1 MLNREKFLLD
11 RKKGIGGSDVA
22 AILGI
27 SPWRTALDVYNDK
40 LSPVIEDEPN
50 EDMKRGIRAERYIL
64 EEYVETTGESVETNL
79 DTLVDKEYPF
89 MRANIDAKVIGKN
102 VLVEA
107 KSTKAPISSWDNKIP
122 EYYKAQVAYYAMLA
136 DSECVDIPV
145 LFSGWTYACFTYWR
159 DYEFEA
165 KIKQSVIDFWEDHIV
180 KGIPPKPQ
188 SLEELKVAYPI
199 IDDEIVKK
207 ADDHIRHIVSEFKEV
222 SDQVKKLE
230 EEKESLKKTIL
241 MYMGSAGLLDAG
253 FCKLALKDRT
263 INRLDTNALKI
274 NNPDI
279 YQNYLKETHS
289 RFLQFMRG

>member
-1 MLNREKFLLD
+1 MNREKFLLD

-64 EEYVETTGESVETNL
+64 EEYVETTGESVKTNL
-79 DTLVDKEYPF
+79 DTLVDKKYPF
-89 MRANIDAKVIGKN
+89 MRANIDAKVMDEN

-107 KSTKAPISSWDNKIP
+107 KSTKAPISSWSNGIP

-136 DSECVDIPV
+136 DSERVDIPV

-180 KGIPPKPQ
+180 KGIPPEPQ

-199 IDDEIVKK
+199 IDDELVKK
-207 ADDHIRHIVSEFKEV
+207 ADGHIRHIVSEFKEV

-241 MYMGSAGLLDAG
+241 IYMGNAGLLDAG

-263 INRLDTNALKI
+263 INRLDTNALKV